1 MEVTLP
7 VDLAVELDR
16 ELSQSAFKDRSEL
29 IEVALRRYL
38 AERRESTERLAALDR
53 LADLVDAA
61 GLYEKT
67 LVPER

>member
-7 VDLAVELDR
+7 VDLTVELDR